1 MTRDGACRVGGDG
14 RVVTPTTIPTSL
26 AAMGEPLAR
35 GASADI
41 FLLGHD
47 VVLKLFRSGY
57 PRDRVVSESRK
68 VAAAV
73 QAGVPTAAAGDVIEI
88 GGRLALVME
97 RVNGVTL
104 TSLAVSGELEPVE
117 AGRVLAELHAAVHA
131 DAGVSAACTLPSLV
145 EHLTAVIE
153 RTETLG
159 GIRGSVRDENRPAPG
174 RGRSAEERRAALLAL
189 LADLGDGDVL
199 CHGDVHPDNVLVPL
213 MAVDDEDA
221 AGRPRTAGQAATGA
235 PRLIDWADAAR
246 GPALADVA
254 QTVLLLT
261 AVEIP
266 AHIPGRAAIEEL
278 KHVLNAAY
286 LERYFA
292 LRPGSV
298 EEVERWLPIRAASRL
313 ALGNPAETE
322 ALLAVIDR
330 A

>member
-1 MTRDGACRVGGDG
+1 MSGGERVA
-14 RVVTPTTIPTSL
+14 TPNPLPTSVPAL
-26 AAMGEPLAR
+26 GEPLAR

-41 FLLGHD
+41 FLLGRD
-47 VVLKLFRSGY
+47 VVLKVFRSGY
-57 PRDRVVSESRK
+57 PRDRVESESRK

-104 TSLAVSGELEPVE
+104 TSLAVSGELEPAA
-117 AGRVLAELHAAVHA
+117 AGSVLAELHAAVHA
-131 DAGVSAACTLPSLV
+131 DAGVSAARSLPSLV
-145 EHLTAVIE
+145 EHLAAVIE

-159 GIRGSVRDENRPAPG
+159 GIRGSARDENRPAPG

-213 MAVDDEDA
+213 TFHGAEDA
-221 AGRPRTAGQAATGA
+221 TGRAHTAEQAASGA
-235 PRLIDWADAAR
+235 PRLIDWADAAH

-254 QTVLLLT
+254 QTVLLLK

-266 AHIPGRAAIEEL
+266 GHIPGRAAIEEL

-298 EEVERWLPIRAASRL
+298 EEVERWLPLRAASRL